1 MKKYFFIFC
10 VLLLV
15 NHVWS
20 TPSVQLQTQ
29 RHRTDWQF
37 VNYRF
42 LLTNTSSAPILNPEI
57 DYYAVSIPLAA
68 WVDYSSALNPVTA
81 SVAQTDQYAVVK
93 FSLHGLLFPGQSVEI
108 HCRIYKA
115 DWTGWN
121 SSADWSYQKNTE
133 VYEPN
138 YFMTVYDAS
147 HNILWGFD
155 PLNGNINASD
165 IVLWTDGESNFIVNR
180 YDGDTSEIVPAG
192 RFWMLKDTPVSV
204 KERNLLAARGHALQ
218 EGRLPR
224 TFGLRGGEVG
234 PI

>member
-1 MKKYFFIFC
+1 MKIIYCLIF
-10 VLLLV
+10 LLV
-15 NHVWS
+15 LVVYAWS
-20 TPSVQLQTQ
+20 APSVQLSSD
-29 RHRTDWQF
+29 RHVTAWNF
-37 VNYRF
+37 VNYRL
-42 LLTNTSSAPILNPEI
+42 LLTNISSTPILNPEI
-57 DYYAVSIPLAA
+57 NYYAASAPLAA
-68 WVDYSSALNPVTA
+68 WVDYSSALNPVTT
-81 SVAQTDQYAVVK
+81 SVVQVEQYAVVK

-121 SSADWSYQKNTE
+121 SSADWSYQKNAE

-155 PLNGNINASD
+155 PLNGNVNVSD